1 MTSAARPARRRIPP
15 FGRWIVVI
23 IVVLIAT
30 FPVYWMFNTAL
41 TPRGELFTG
50 QPLIPDLSKSGEIFA
65 VFVSGVPILSWLANS
80 AIVAIG
86 TTTASLMMA
95 VLAGYG
101 LSRYKFRGRGAV
113 GFALFST
120 QMLPEA
126 LLIVPL
132 YALFAALGLL
142 NGLFGLVLANTAFV
156 MPVAVW
162 IVKSAMDSVPYE
174 IEEAARV
181 DGCPRFVILLRI
193 MIPLTAPSI
202 AAAAVILFFD
212 GWNEYLFA
220 STFIQDAEKWT
231 ASVGLSSFI
240 GEFITPLST
249 VFSAAIVF
257 TIPAIAFFL
266 LVQRQI
272 VSGLTAGSVKG

>member
-1 MTSAARPARRRIPP
+1 ML
-15 FGRWIVVI
+15 IV
-23 IVVLIAT
+23 LAG
-30 FPVYWMFNTAL
+30 FPIYWMYDTAI
-41 TPRGELFTG
+41 TPRDQLFTG
-50 QPLIPDLSKSGEIFA
+50 QPLIPDVTRTPQIFD
-65 VFVSGVPILSWLANS
+65 VFTSGVPLLQWLANS
-80 AIVAIG
+80 SIVAFC
-86 TTTASLMMA
+86 TTFLSLLLA

-101 LSRYKFRGRGAV
+101 LSRYRFHGRGVV
-113 GFALFST
+113 GFILFAT

-132 YALFAALGLL
+132 YALFAGLGLL
-142 NGLFGLVLANTAFV
+142 NGLVGLVLADTAFV

-162 IVKSAMDSVPYE
+162 IVKSAMDSIPYE

-193 MIPLTAPSI
+193 MLPLSAPSI
-202 AAAAVILFFD
+202 AAAAVIMFFD
-212 GWNEYLFA
+212 AWNEYLFA
-220 STFIQDAEKWT
+220 STFIQDRDKWT

-257 TIPAIAFFL
+257 TIPAIVFFL
-266 LVQRQI
+266 LVQRHI

>member
-1 MTSAARPARRRIPP
+1 MRRMPP
-15 FGRWIVVI
+15 IGRWV
-23 IVVLIAT
+23 VVLVVVAIAS
-30 FPVYWMFNTAL
+30 FPVYWMLNTAL
-41 TPRGELFTG
+41 TPRGDLFTG
-50 QPLIPDLSKSGEIFA
+50 QPFFPDFTKIGEVFA
-65 VFVSGVPILSWLANS
+65 VFGSGVPILTWLGNS
-80 AIVAIG
+80 AFVAIG
-86 TTTASLMMA
+86 TTLASLAMA

-101 LSRYKFRGRGAV
+101 LSRYRFRGRGV
-113 GFALFST
+113 LGFALFAT

-126 LLIVPL
+126 LVIVPL
-132 YALFAALGLL
+132 YALFATLGLL

-162 IVKSAMDSVPYE
+162 IVKSAMDAVPYE

-181 DGCPRFVILLRI
+181 DGCPRFAILLRI
-193 MIPLTAPSI
+193 MMPLTSPSI

-220 STFIQDAEKWT
+220 STFIQDREKWT

-249 VFSAAIVF
+249 VFSASIVFTLPAIVF
-257 TIPAIAFFL
+257 FL
-266 LVQRQI
+266 LIQRQI

>member
-1 MTSAARPARRRIPP
+1 MIRRIV
-15 FGRWIVVI
+15 GRVLRYVVVI
-23 IVVLIAT
+23 AVVVIAA
-30 FPVYWMFNTAL
+30 FPVYWMLNTAL

-50 QPLIPDLSKSGEIFA
+50 QPLVPDFTRIGELFA
-65 VFVSGVPILSWLANS
+65 VFASDVPILTWLANS
-80 AIVAIG
+80 AAVAIG
-86 TTTASLMMA
+86 TTLASLAMA

-101 LSRYKFRGRGAV
+101 LSRYRFHGRGV
-113 GFALFST
+113 LGFALFAT

-132 YALFAALGLL
+132 YALFATLGLL
-142 NGLFGLVLANTAFV
+142 NGLGGLVLANTAFV

-162 IVKSAMDSVPYE
+162 IVKAAMDAVPYE

-193 MIPLTAPSI
+193 MMPLTAPSI
-202 AAAAVILFFD
+202 AAAAVLLFFD

-220 STFIQDAEKWT
+220 TTFIQDRELWT

-257 TIPAIAFFL
+257 TIPAIVFFL

>member
-1 MTSAARPARRRIPP
+1 MIRRIVAAVV
-15 FGRWIVVI
+15 RYVVVI
-23 IVVLIAT
+23 LVVVIAA
-30 FPVYWMFNTAL
+30 FPVYWMLNTAI

-50 QPLIPDLSKSGEIFA
+50 QPLVPDLTRIGELFQ
-65 VFVSGVPILSWLANS
+65 VFTSDVPILTWLTNS
-80 AIVAIG
+80 ALVAVG
-86 TTTASLMMA
+86 TTLASLAMA

-101 LSRYKFRGRGAV
+101 LSRYRFHGRGV
-113 GFALFST
+113 LGFALFAT

-132 YALFAALGLL
+132 YALFAGLGLL
-142 NGLFGLVLANTAFV
+142 NGLGGLVLATTAFV

-162 IVKSAMDSVPYE
+162 IVKAAMDAVPYE

-202 AAAAVILFFD
+202 AAAAVLLFFD

-220 STFIQDAEKWT
+220 STFVQDRSLWT

-257 TIPAIAFFL
+257 TIPAIVFFL

>member
-1 MTSAARPARRRIPP
+1 MKRRLLPI
-15 FGRWIVVI
+15 GRLL
-23 IVVLIAT
+23 VVLVLVLVAA
-30 FPVYWMFNTAL
+30 FPIYWMLNTAL

-50 QPLIPDLSKSGEIFA
+50 QPLVPDLSRTPEIFA
-65 VFVSGVPILSWLANS
+65 VFWSGVPLLQWLGNS
-80 AIVAIG
+80 AIVAFG
-86 TTTASLMMA
+86 TTITSLLLA

-101 LSRYKFRGRGAV
+101 LSRYRFLGRGVV
-113 GFALFST
+113 GFALFAT

-132 YALFAALGLL
+132 YALFASLGLL

-162 IVKSAMDSVPYE
+162 IIKSAMDGIPYE

-181 DGCPRFVILLRI
+181 DGCPRFAILLRVV
-193 MIPLTAPSI
+193 IPLTAPSI

-212 GWNEYLFA
+212 GWNEYMFA
-220 STFIQDAEKWT
+220 STFVQDRAKWT

-249 VFSAAIVF
+249 VFSAALVF
-257 TIPAIAFFL
+257 AIPAIVFFL
-266 LVQRQI
+266 LVQRHI

>member
-1 MTSAARPARRRIPP
+1 VSAASSESKRRFPP
-15 FGRWIVVI
+15 LGRWVVVLLVVI
-23 IVVLIAT
+23 IAT
-30 FPVYWMFNTAL
+30 FPVYWMYNTAL

-50 QPLIPDLSKSGEIFA
+50 QPLIPDITRSGDIFA
-65 VFVSGVPILSWLANS
+65 VFSSSVPIFTWLGNS
-80 AIVAIG
+80 AFVAIG
-86 TTTASLMMA
+86 TTVASLMMA

-101 LSRYKFRGRGAV
+101 LSRYKFHGRGV
-113 GFALFST
+113 LGFALFAT

-132 YALFAALGLL
+132 YALFATLGLL

-181 DGCPRFVILLRI
+181 DGCPRFVILMRI
-193 MIPLTAPSI
+193 MVPLTAPSI

-220 STFIQDAEKWT
+220 STFIQDRELWT

-257 TIPAIAFFL
+257 TIPAIIFFL

>member
-1 MTSAARPARRRIPP
+1 MRRRRFPP
-15 FGRWIVVI
+15 IARIAVI
-23 IVVLIAT
+23 LVLVVLAG
-30 FPVYWMFNTAL
+30 FPIYWMYDTAI
-41 TPRGELFTG
+41 TPRGQLFTG
-50 QPLIPDLSKSGEIFA
+50 QPLIPDVTRTPQILD
-65 VFVSGVPILSWLANS
+65 VFTSGVPLLQWLGNS
-80 AIVAIG
+80 SIVAFC
-86 TTTASLMMA
+86 TTFLSLLLA

-101 LSRYKFRGRGAV
+101 LSRYRFHGRGV
-113 GFALFST
+113 IGFILFAT

-132 YALFAALGLL
+132 YALFAGLGLL
-142 NGLFGLVLANTAFV
+142 NGLVGLVLADTAFV

-162 IVKSAMDSVPYE
+162 IVKSAMDSIPYE

-193 MIPLTAPSI
+193 MLPLSAPSI
-202 AAAAVILFFD
+202 AAAAVIMFFD
-212 GWNEYLFA
+212 AWNEYLFA
-220 STFIQDAEKWT
+220 STFIQDRDKWT

-257 TIPAIAFFL
+257 TIPAIVFFL
-266 LVQRQI
+266 LVQRHI

>member
-1 MTSAARPARRRIPP
+1 MSRPRSARRRIPP
-15 FGRWIVVI
+15 IGRWIVVAV
-23 IVVLIAT
+23 VVLIAV
-30 FPVYWMFNTAL
+30 FPVYWMYNTAL

-50 QPLIPDLSKSGEIFA
+50 QPLIPDITRSGDIFA
-65 VFVSGVPILSWLANS
+65 VFFSDVPIWQWLGNS
-80 AIVAIG
+80 AVVAIG
-86 TTTASLMMA
+86 TTLTSVAMA

-101 LSRYKFRGRGAV
+101 LSRYKFHGRGV
-113 GFALFST
+113 LGFALFAT

-132 YALFAALGLL
+132 YALFATFGLL
-142 NGLFGLVLANTAFV
+142 NGLLGLVLANTAFV

-162 IVKSAMDSVPYE
+162 IVKSAMDQVPYE

-193 MIPLTAPSI
+193 MMPLTAPSI
-202 AAAAVILFFD
+202 AAASVILFFD

-220 STFIQDAEKWT
+220 STFIQDRNLWT

-257 TIPAIAFFL
+257 TIPAIVFFL

>member
-1 MTSAARPARRRIPP
+1 MRRLL
-15 FGRWIVVI
+15 GLALRWVV
-23 IVVLIAT
+23 VVLVVAIAI

-50 QPLIPDLSKSGEIFA
+50 QPLVPDLTRIGDLFA
-65 VFVSGVPILSWLANS
+65 VFGSSVPILTWLGNS
-80 AIVAIG
+80 ALVAIG
-86 TTTASLMMA
+86 TTVSSLLMA

-101 LSRYKFRGRGAV
+101 LSRYRFHGRGV
-113 GFALFST
+113 LGFALFAT

-132 YALFAALGLL
+132 YALFATLGLL
-142 NGLFGLVLANTAFV
+142 NGLGGLVLANTAFV

-162 IVKSAMDSVPYE
+162 IVKSAMDAVPYE

-181 DGCPRFVILLRI
+181 DGCPRLVILTRI
-193 MIPLTAPSI
+193 MVPLTAPSI
-202 AAAAVILFFD
+202 AAAAVVVFFD

-220 STFIQDAEKWT
+220 STFIQDREHWT

-257 TIPAIAFFL
+257 TIPAIVFFL

>member
-1 MTSAARPARRRIPP
+1 MI
-15 FGRWIVVI
+15 
-23 IVVLIAT
+23 
-30 FPVYWMFNTAL
+30 
-41 TPRGELFTG
+41 
-50 QPLIPDLSKSGEIFA
+50 
-65 VFVSGVPILSWLANS
+65 
-80 AIVAIG
+80 
-86 TTTASLMMA
+86 A

-101 LSRYKFRGRGAV
+101 LSRYKFHGRGV
-113 GFALFST
+113 LGFALFAT

-132 YALFAALGLL
+132 YALFASLSLL
-142 NGLFGLVLANTAFV
+142 NGLLGLVLANTAFV

-162 IVKSAMDSVPYE
+162 IVKSAMDAVPYE

-181 DGCPRFVILLRI
+181 DGCPRFVILTRI
-193 MIPLTAPSI
+193 MIPLAAPSI
-202 AAAAVILFFD
+202 AAAAVIVFFD

-220 STFIQDAEKWT
+220 STFIQDRALWT

-257 TIPAIAFFL
+257 TIPAIVFFL

>member
-1 MTSAARPARRRIPP
+1 MIRRIV
-15 FGRWIVVI
+15 GRLLRYVVVIVV
-23 IVVLIAT
+23 VVIAA
-30 FPVYWMFNTAL
+30 FPVYWMLNTAL

-50 QPLIPDLSKSGEIFA
+50 QPLVPDFTRIGELFA
-65 VFVSGVPILSWLANS
+65 VFRSDVPILTWLTNS
-80 AIVAIG
+80 ALVAVG
-86 TTTASLMMA
+86 TTLASLAMA

-101 LSRYKFRGRGAV
+101 LSRYRFHGRGV
-113 GFALFST
+113 LGFALFAT

-132 YALFAALGLL
+132 YALFATLGLL
-142 NGLFGLVLANTAFV
+142 NGLGGLVLANTAFV

-162 IVKSAMDSVPYE
+162 IVKAAMDAVPYE

-202 AAAAVILFFD
+202 AAAAVLLFFD

-220 STFIQDAEKWT
+220 TTFIQDRELWT

-257 TIPAIAFFL
+257 TIPAIVFFL

>member
-1 MTSAARPARRRIPP
+1 MSTTHPRRFRVPP
-15 FGRWIVVI
+15 IGRWIVVI
-23 IVVLIAT
+23 VVVLIAT

-50 QPLIPDLSKSGEIFA
+50 QPLIPDLTKSGEIFQ
-65 VFVSGVPILSWLANS
+65 VFVSGVPILSWLGNS
-80 AIVAIG
+80 AFVAVG
-86 TTTASLMMA
+86 TTAASLMMA

-142 NGLFGLVLANTAFV
+142 NGLLGLVLANTAFV
-156 MPVAVW
+156 MPVAVF

-220 STFIQDAEKWT
+220 STFIQDASKWT

-257 TIPAIAFFL
+257 TLPAIVFFL